1 MDLVTKRAE
10 TLVFKPDGKVH
21 TTSPIRGI
29 GTVVS
34 VTGSITPI
42 DGRGSCY
49 RRSLSLSFLYTNAY
63 VSVNDLALAGSTPPP
78 PPPPSP
84 GVEGAVITLN
94 ETDGRVRFFDE
105 RL

>member
-10 TLVFKPDGKVH
+10 TLVFKPDGRVH
-21 TTSPIRGI
+21 STSPIRGI

-42 DGRGSCY
+42 EGRGPCY

-78 PPPPSP
+78 PPSP
-84 GVEGAVITLN
+84 GVERARIILT
-94 ETDGRVRFFDE
+94 EADGRQRAFDE
-105 RL
+105 VL